1 MLCIIIGT
9 RPQILKCFSLI
20 EELKK
25 KNIKYILVHT
35 QQHYDCSLSK
45 NNFTCLDMD
54 EPDYY
59 LNLKGNTSIE
69 KISNMMIQ
77 LEKIIINKK
86 INNIIVFGDCDT
98 TFAGAFV
105 AKKLD
110 KYLIHIESGMRSRN
124 MNMPEEINRIL
135 TDHISNLLFCSDT
148 QSIKNLRDENIKNN
162 LYYVGNLQIDLLK
175 NKFKSVRIFEK
186 MTKLNIK
193 NNEFILMTIHRKN
206 NSNRDFFIK
215 LFNQIKTLDSTIIFV
230 RHPRTKDI
238 LKKINIPN
246 NIIILEPLEYLNMV
260 YLMRECK
267 CIITDSGGIQEEAH
281 FLKKKCII
289 IRKETEWINALECG
303 NNILYN
309 FETPLK
315 EFIEDFLKY
324 KTICNHIHI
333 NSAEK
338 IVNILL
344 KKLF

>member
-1 MLCIIIGT
+1 MICIIIGT
-9 RPQILKCFSLI
+9 RPQILKSFPLVK
-20 EELKK
+20 ELEK
-25 KNIKYILVHT
+25 KNVKYILVHT
-35 QQHYDCSLSK
+35 QQHYDYSLSK
-45 NNFTCLDMD
+45 NNFSSLNMD

-59 LNLKGNTSIE
+59 LNLKGTTSIE

-77 LEKIIINKK
+77 LEKIIINNN

-148 QSIKNLRDENIKNN
+148 ESIKNLRDENIKDNV
-162 LYYVGNLQIDLLK
+162 YYVGNLQIDLLK
-175 NKFKSVRIFEK
+175 NKFKYVKSFEK
-186 MTKLNIK
+186 INKLGIK
-193 NNEFILMTIHRKN
+193 SNKFILMTIHRKN
-206 NSNRDFFIK
+206 NSNKFFFIK

-230 RHPRTKDI
+230 IHPRTKDI
-238 LKKINIPN
+238 LKKITIPN

-281 FLKKKCII
+281 FLKKKCIV

-303 NNILYN
+303 NNILYY
-309 FETPLK
+309 FKTPLK
-315 EFIEDFLKY
+315 EFIKDFLKY

-333 NSAEK
+333 DSAEQ
-338 IVNILL
+338 IVHILL